1 MDNPTFVTSYL
12 GTTGAIDHNQ
22 YIDGNYSYQANHT
35 SGLRILDVSAPENPE
50 EAAYFDTYS
59 GGNPASFSGA

>member
-22 YIDGNYSYQANHT
+22 YIDGNYSYQANYT